1 MENVLTVKLDLLGL
15 NVRSVTLIL
24 KMRIVH
30 NAVKATMVKA
40 VIKVIYN
47 IGSLSLVMQLACT
60 IQTNPF
66 ARCINFLNFVHPT

>member
-1 MENVLTVKLDLLGL
+1 MWMEERTTTVTRQMENVFSVKLDLLGL

-30 NAVKATMVKA
+30 NAVKGIMVKP

-47 IGSLSLVMQLACT
+47 IG
-60 IQTNPF
+60 
-66 ARCINFLNFVHPT
+66 